1 MKEQVLYIYMDDSGV
16 LHSNEPCCVYGGIA
30 FLSEE
35 EKNKFTNKYQEYIQK
50 IKHYYCKY
58 NVNNCKQE
66 SPEIKDT
73 NIHYQHKKKI
83 LKYLENEFCF
93 AVIIDNK
100 KVSPEIMKQKT
111 ARGRF
116 RDYTERILLKRI
128 LTYFIKEKL
137 LNPNEPVKLV
147 LRIDEQINI
156 LHLERD
162 LLEDIQKE
170 FTKGMSNFKYF
181 MYFPPILHSDLNID
195 LKYVDSKSDYGV
207 QASDI
212 IAGETRK
219 FYKKNQLDKLQFLKL
234 KIFLP

>member
-16 LHSNEPCCVYGGIA
+16 IHSNEPCCVYGGIA

-35 EKNKFTNKYQEYIQK
+35 DKRKFTEKYQEYIQK
-50 IKHYYCKY
+50 ISCVYCKY
-58 NVNNCKQE
+58 NVSKCKYKC
-66 SPEIKDT
+66 PEIKDT
-73 NIHYQHKKKI
+73 NIHYNHKKKI

-93 AVIIDNK
+93 AVIIDNQ
-100 KVSPEIMKQKT
+100 KVNSEIMKKKT
-111 ARGRF
+111 GRGRF

-162 LLEDIQKE
+162 FLEDIQKE
-170 FTKGMSNFKYF
+170 FTKGMSNLKHF
-181 MYFPPILHSDLNID
+181 MYFPPILHNDVNID
-195 LKYVDSKSDYGV
+195 LKYVDSKEEVGV
-207 QASDI
+207 QIADI

-219 FYKKNQLDKLQFLKL
+219 NYLKNKIGQLKCLKL
-234 KIFLP
+234 KILLP